1 VALLEFTDSKGKRWT
16 AWEVRP
22 PTVYSPVRSPVD
34 RRVNQQG
41 DPSAERRA
49 TSDRRT
55 RPFHPA
61 LAYGWICFQSEA
73 EKRRLAP
80 PPEDWESCS
89 EEELERLLKQGSP
102 VGR

>member
-1 VALLEFTDSKGKRWT
+1 VALLEFTDSKGKRWM

-22 PTVYSPVRSPVD
+22 PTVYSPVRSPID
-34 RRVNQQG
+34 RRSRQPN
-41 DPSAERRA
+41 DLPSERRTVA
-49 TSDRRT
+49 DRRT

-80 PPEDWESCS
+80 PPEDWDSS
-89 EEELERLLKQGSP
+89 TDEELERLLKQGSP
-102 VGR
+102 VR